1 MPTIEPRLGKW
12 RGVVRRKG
20 YPHLKKTFKRKADA
34 EKWARQ
40 IESEMDRG
48 VFISR
53 REAENTTL
61 GELLDRYAN
70 EISEKKKGV
79 VKELSVIKIFKE
91 TDLAKMYI
99 AAIQGKH
106 LAKYRDQLIS
116 ENLSGSTIKRRFS
129 LLQNLYNVAIKEWS
143 ISGIENQVQKITIK
157 VDENERS
164 RRFNDGEEEKLL
176 KVTLEYNTN
185 IYNIIIFALETA
197 MRRSEITALK
207 WNDINFESSVI
218 TVRISKNGFS
228 RTIPMSIK
236 CKELLKSL
244 TIENDKVFNIRNDS
258 ITQAFSRICKRAKIE
273 DLRFHD
279 LRHEAVSRLFE
290 KDFNIMEAASV
301 SGHKDLRMLKRYTHL
316 KAENLV
322 EKMG

>member
-1 MPTIEPRLGKW
+1 MPTIEPRSGKW

-48 VFISR
+48 IFVSR

-79 VKELSVIKIFKE
+79 VKELSIIKIFKE

-99 AAIQGKH
+99 AAIQGKD
-106 LAKYRDQLIS
+106 LAKYRDKLIS
-116 ENLSGSTIKRRFS
+116 EKLSGSTIKRRFS

-157 VDENERS
+157 VNENERN
-164 RRFNDGEEEKLL
+164 RRLNDGEEEKLL
-176 KVTLEYNTN
+176 KVALEYNTN
-185 IYNIIIFALETA
+185 IHNIIIFALETA
-197 MRRSEITALK
+197 MRRSEITALL
-207 WNDINFESSVI
+207 WNDINFQDCI
-218 TVRISKNGFS
+218 IKIRISKNGFS

-236 CKELLKSL
+236 CKEVLNSL
-244 TIENDKVFNIRNDS
+244 TIEDDKVFNIRNDS
-258 ITQAFSRICKRAKIE
+258 ITQAFSRICDRAKIE